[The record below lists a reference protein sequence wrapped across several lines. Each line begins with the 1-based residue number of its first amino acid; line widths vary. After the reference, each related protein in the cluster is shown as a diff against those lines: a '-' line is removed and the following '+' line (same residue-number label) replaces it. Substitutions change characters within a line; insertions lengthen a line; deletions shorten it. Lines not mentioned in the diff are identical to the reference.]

1 MWSADPAYW
10 AKTSPVLF
18 PIVGALKE
26 DTYFYKG
33 GAYSLPRHGFARN
46 EDFKLTEH
54 HKHTITFSIE
64 SNPETLGVYPFPF
77 TFSITYALENNEL
90 ATSYIGLWAAPGA
103 DFICIEPW
111 CGIADSVDADQQL
124 EHKEG
129 ILRLLPSGSFEV
141 QWKVHVY

>member
-1 MWSADPAYW
+1 VLKDLKSRSVTLASD
-10 AKTSPVLF
+10 KTAHGLHFNFDGF
-18 PIVGALKE
+18 PYL
-26 DTYFYKG
+26 
-33 GAYSLPRHGFARN
+33 
-46 EDFKLTEH
+46 
-54 HKHTITFSIE
+54 
-64 SNPETLGVYPFPF
+64 
-77 TFSITYALENNEL
+77 
-90 ATSYIGLWAAPGA
+90 GLWAAPGA